1 MSEKTLLT
9 KALFLLVAVL
19 ILGMVA
25 ILIGVRPEP
34 TYGQVVDRSG
44 SYLAVTGTTATRG
57 EQVLYLINTREQI
70 MIVYKYD
77 TTNRT
82 LSNLATT
89 NLERDFEDAKAFLE
103 SEEGAALKR
112 RSRTRYR

>member
-9 KALFLLVAVL
+9 KAVFVLVAVL
-19 ILGMVA
+19 ILGMVG
-25 ILIGVRPEP
+25 IIIGVRPDP
-34 TYGQVVDRSG
+34 TYAQVVDRSG

-82 LSNLATT
+82 LANLATT
-89 NLERDFEDAKAFLE
+89 NLERDFEDAKTFLE
-103 SEEGAALKR
+103 SEEGANLQR
-112 RSRTRYR
+112 RRRIRYR